1 MNEKQVKALFIIA
14 ALYDG
19 ILGIAF
25 ILFAAEI
32 FVVFAV
38 EPPNHMAYVQFPALL
53 LLVFAAMFYRI
64 SKDPVKYRELILY
77 GCGLKVSYCILAF
90 GYQITTDIPF
100 MWIPWAWMDV
110 VFLALFFISWRSTGD
125 QPRTA

>member
-1 MNEKQVKALFIIA
+1 MSEKQVKTLFIIA

-19 ILGIAF
+19 ILGMAF
-25 ILFAAEI
+25 IMFGAEI
-32 FVVFAV
+32 FIFYAV

-64 SKDPVKYRELILY
+64 STNPVKYRELILY
-77 GCGLKVSYCILAF
+77 GCGLKISYCALAF
-90 GYQITTDIPF
+90 GYQITTEIPF

-110 VFLALFFISWRSTGD
+110 VFLVLFIIAWKSLGD
-125 QPRTA
+125 QTHTA

>member
-1 MNEKQVKALFIIA
+1 MKEKQVKTLFIIA

-25 ILFAAEI
+25 ILFATKI
-32 FVVFAV
+32 FTFFAV

-53 LLVFAAMFYRI
+53 LLIFAAMFYRI
-64 SKDPVKYRELILY
+64 STDPMKYRELILY
-77 GCGLKVSYCILAF
+77 GCGLKISYCILAF
-90 GYQITTDIPF
+90 GYQISTDIPF

-110 VFLALFFISWRSTGD
+110 VFLVLFVITWRSLGKQT
-125 QPRTA
+125 RAV

>member
-1 MNEKQVKALFIIA
+1 MNEKRVKLLFVIA

-25 ILFAAEI
+25 ILFATEI
-32 FVVFAV
+32 FAFHAV
-38 EPPNHMAYVQFPALL
+38 EPPNHIAYVQFPALL

-64 SKDPVKYRELILY
+64 STDPVKYRELILY
-77 GCGLKVSYCILAF
+77 GCGLKLSYCILAF
-90 GYQITTDIPF
+90 GYQITTEIPF

-110 VFLALFFISWRSTGD
+110 VFLVLFIIAWKSLGEQASAT
-125 QPRTA
+125 